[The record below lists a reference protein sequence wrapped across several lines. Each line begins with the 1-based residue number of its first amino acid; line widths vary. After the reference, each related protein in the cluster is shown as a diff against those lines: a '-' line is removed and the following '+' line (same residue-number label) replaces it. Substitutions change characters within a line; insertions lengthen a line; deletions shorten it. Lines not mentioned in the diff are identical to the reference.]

1 MNKTEI
7 TSLWSLP
14 LMELLQRAD
23 AVRRH
28 HVGSKMELCTIL
40 NAKSGQCT
48 EDCKYCAQS
57 AHHQTDIQVYP
68 LQSVDQILQAARA
81 ARDIGSQRFGIVTSG
96 CALSSDEV
104 KRVAEATRQIVAKVG
119 IDVCGSLGILTPDDL
134 HLFKLAGMTR
144 YHHNIETSRR
154 FFPYITSTHSFD
166 DRIRTIH
173 AAKAQGMEVCS
184 GGIIGLGETLDDRID
199 MALCLKELDV
209 DSVPINVLVP
219 VKGTALENQPP
230 LSCVEAIR
238 TIALFRIVLQNK
250 TIRLAAGRET
260 LLKDFQ
266 ALAFHAGANA
276 MLIGGYLTTRGRSVQ
291 DDHKLVQEVLAS
303 W

>member
-1 MNKTEI
+1 
-7 TSLWSLP
+7 
-14 LMELLQRAD
+14 MELIAHAD
-23 AVRRH
+23 SVRRKH
-28 HVGSKMELCTIL
+28 IGSKMELCTIL

-57 AHHQTDIQVYP
+57 AHHKTDIQVYA
-68 LQSVDQILQAARA
+68 LNSVDQIVQAAHA
-81 ARDIGSQRFGIVTSG
+81 AHDIGSHRFGIVTSG
-96 CALSSDEV
+96 CALSHDEV
-104 KRVAEATRQIVAKVG
+104 ARVAQATRQIRDKIG
-119 IDVCGSLGILTPDDL
+119 IDVCGSLGIVTPEDL
-134 HLFKLAGMTR
+134 HLLKQSGMTR

-154 FFPYITSTHSFD
+154 FFPHITTTHSFD
-166 DRIRTIH
+166 DRIRTIR
-173 AAKAQGMEVCS
+173 AAQAEGMEVCS

-219 VKGTALENQPP
+219 IKGTALENQPP
-230 LSCVEAIR
+230 LSCDDAIR
-238 TIALFRIVLQNK
+238 TIAIFRIVLENK
-250 TIRLAAGRET
+250 TIRLAAGRES

-276 MLIGGYLTTRGRSVQ
+276 MLIGGYLTTRGRSVEE
-291 DDHKLVQEVLAS
+291 DRKLVREVLAS